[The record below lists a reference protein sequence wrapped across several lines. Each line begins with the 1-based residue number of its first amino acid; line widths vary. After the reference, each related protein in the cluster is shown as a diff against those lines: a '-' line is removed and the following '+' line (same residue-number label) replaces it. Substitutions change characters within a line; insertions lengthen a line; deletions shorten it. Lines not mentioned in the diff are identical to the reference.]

1 MHFDCHVHVMMYPDP
16 QGLLAQ
22 AAASGFCMLAPS
34 CTADESERGLMLKR
48 SQDLPSFHP
57 MCGIHPWHASS
68 EDFDEARFDRIADL
82 GAEGMGE
89 IGLDQDSSPI
99 PLEAQERLLEMEIEF
114 ACARGLPLS
123 LHVRKAHGSLVR
135 ILRRFKGR
143 LPGGVVHNFTFSREV
158 AREYLDLGLKL
169 SVGHHI
175 LMGARKLVES
185 LKMAGPSNV
194 VLETDADFEHSG
206 PYDFTQIPRQEE
218 AFARIFS
225 LELGRAQEILEN
237 NARQIFI
244 NGGGR

>member
-16 QGLLAQ
+16 QALLNE
-22 AAASGFCMLAPS
+22 AAASGLGMVAPS
-34 CTADESERGLMLKR
+34 CTPDESERAVRLKR
-48 SQDLPSFHP
+48 AAGLPAFHP
-57 MCGIHPWHASS
+57 MCGIHPWHAAS
-68 EDFDEARFDRIADL
+68 EIFDEARFARIAGL

-99 PLEAQERLLEMEIEF
+99 PLEAQERLLERELEF
-114 ACARGLPLS
+114 ACERRLPLS

-135 ILRRFKGR
+135 ILKRFKGR

-169 SVGHHI
+169 SVGRHI
-175 LMGARKLVES
+175 LQGARKLVDS
-185 LKMAGPSNV
+185 LQMAGPSSV

-218 AFARIFS
+218 AFARIFG

-237 NARQIFI
+237 NARQIFM